1 MKLAEALQIKKDLDI
16 KLQNLNSRLSN
27 NARIQEGQTSA
38 ENPKDLFLELD
49 NIIKMIEEYV
59 SRINLT
65 NSTTLVDGEEL
76 SKLLSRRDAMKKKIN
91 SYDVFINEASQIA
104 DRYSK
109 TEILVLPSYPV
120 NELQK
125 KRDQLAKE
133 YRELDLKIQEKNWT
147 TDLI

>member
-1 MKLAEALQIKKDLDI
+1 
-16 KLQNLNSRLSN
+16 
-27 NARIQEGQTSA
+27 
-38 ENPKDLFLELD
+38 
-49 NIIKMIEEYV
+49 MIEEYV

>member
-16 KLQNLNSRLSN
+16 KLQNLNNRLSN